1 MALLRSGKPVN
12 EAPQRNR
19 SRIWSFHLYVGGAL
33 KKTLRSDVF
42 SLDHASGLQVER
54 GGRTPR
60 FNSRR
65 DVWIWPRNNWQRC
78 SLPIISRPN
87 PDVPSAIVS
96 WSPSPALDLETGSMI
111 KRKHVASERLLQGA
125 SDIQMKAPDS

>member
-1 MALLRSGKPVN
+1 MALLRSGKHVN

-60 FNSRR
+60 YNSRR
-65 DVWIWPRNNWQRC
+65 DVWIGPRNNRQRT
-78 SLPIISRPN
+78 SLPSNNYTRARFL
-87 PDVPSAIVS
+87 V
-96 WSPSPALDLETGSMI
+96 
-111 KRKHVASERLLQGA
+111 GA
-125 SDIQMKAPDS
+125 SGVRINKSYGRHQL

>member
-1 MALLRSGKPVN
+1 MALLRSGKYVN
-12 EAPQRNR
+12 EAPQRNRFRIWSFHLDVGGALKKR

-60 FNSRR
+60 YNSRR
-65 DVWIWPRNNWQRC
+65 DVWIWPRNNRQRT
-78 SLPIISRPN
+78 SLPSN
-87 PDVPSAIVS
+87 N
-96 WSPSPALDLETGSMI
+96 
-111 KRKHVASERLLQGA
+111 
-125 SDIQMKAPDS
+125 